1 MPKKT
6 VAADVAIAAGVSLA
20 TVDRVL
26 NGRGGVSAE
35 KERRVLEWARKLKLD
50 RDLERRPTRTLRIGV
65 LMQAPSNPFYA
76 ALQRAFIRANDIYFS
91 SNIQVTQYYYDVLDL
106 AGTAKLLARLP
117 RSLDALIVILPADPV
132 IEGAL
137 EKVTVA
143 MPVITMATDL
153 PASGRLAYVGLD
165 NRSSGRTAGDLMG
178 RFLGAGG
185 GRIAI
190 VSGLHSFTDQGERE
204 DGFRQVLAEHYPGCA
219 LEAVLETREQPEVA
233 GALVHK
239 VMRQN
244 PAINGIYN
252 LSTGDRGI
260 VEAIK
265 RLGREN
271 DTVVITHE
279 LTADR
284 KALLKEGAIA
294 AVIDQNPE
302 LEALSALNILANH
315 FGRGVEKLLSMQA
328 AIAIYTRENC

>member
-1 MPKKT
+1 MRKKT

-35 KERRVLEWARKLKLD
+35 KERKVLEWARKLKLD

-76 ALQRAFIRANDIYFS
+76 ALQRAFIRANDVYFS
-91 SNIQVTQYYYDVLDL
+91 SNIQITQYYYDVLDL

-117 RSLDALIVILPADPV
+117 KSQDALIVILPADPL
-132 IEGAL
+132 IERVM
-137 EKVTVA
+137 EKVTA
-143 MPVITMATDL
+143 AIPVITMASDL
-153 PASGRLAYVGLD
+153 PSSGRMAYVGLD
-165 NRSSGRTAGDLMG
+165 NHSAGRAAGDLMG
-178 RFLGAGG
+178 RFLGEAGG
-185 GRIAI
+185 KIAI

-204 DGFRQVLAEHYPGCA
+204 AGFRQVLAERYPGCE
-219 LEAVLETREQPEVA
+219 LDAVLETREQPEVA
-233 GALVHK
+233 GSLVHK
-239 VMRQN
+239 VLRQN

-252 LSTGDRGI
+252 LSTGDRSI
-260 VEAIK
+260 VEGIK
-265 RLGREN
+265 RLGREH

-279 LTADR
+279 LTVDR
-284 KALLKEGAIA
+284 KSLLKEGAID

-315 FGRGVEKLLSMQA
+315 FGRGVDKLLSMQA